1 MQDTVRKFCLLT
13 ILVSLGPLTGCVT
26 RDVGL
31 KYATNATATPASVT
45 APAVSAGSFVDQ
57 RGEEPTWLGAIRG
70 GYGNPIKTLDATP
83 SVSSVVQTAF
93 SDGLQ
98 ARGFKTS
105 GNAKAYQ
112 VNGVIKKFDCSQY
125 VRREAHA
132 EIEVSVYDTAG
143 GKALFTRTYTADNLE
158 GSLLAVNTGVFAS
171 VDTLRAL
178 AEKTLDQVVD
188 KALDDSALRSAMQP

>member
-1 MQDTVRKFCLLT
+1 MQATVRNLGLFVS
-13 ILVSLGPLTGCVT
+13 LVSLAALTGCVT

-31 KYATNATATPASVT
+31 KYEATKTPASASGG

-57 RGEEPTWLGAIRG
+57 RGEPPNWLGAIRG
-70 GYGNPIKTLDATP
+70 GYGNPLKTLDVNT
-83 SVSSVVQTAF
+83 SVSSIVQTAF

-98 ARGFKTS
+98 ARGFKSS
-105 GNAKAYQ
+105 GSAKAYQ
-112 VNGVIKKFDCSQY
+112 VAGVIKKLDCSQY

-132 EIEVSVYDTAG
+132 EIEVSVYDAPG
-143 GKALFTRTYTADNLE
+143 AKALFTKTYAADNLD
-158 GSLLAVNTGVFAS
+158 GSLLALNVGVFAS

-178 AEKTLDQVVD
+178 AEKTLDELVD

>member
-1 MQDTVRKFCLLT
+1 MQIAVRNLCLLV
-13 ILVSLGPLTGCVT
+13 LFASVGPLTGCVT

-31 KYATNATATPASVT
+31 KYTTTTAAAAASPT
-45 APAVSAGSFVDQ
+45 APAVSAGSFIDQ
-57 RGEEPTWLGAIRG
+57 RGEPPTWLGAIRG
-70 GYGNPIKTLDATP
+70 GYGNPVKTLDATP

-93 SDGLQ
+93 ADGLQ

-105 GNAKAYQ
+105 GSAKAYQ
-112 VNGVIKKFDCSQY
+112 VAGVIKKLDCSQY

-132 EIEVSVYDTAG
+132 EIEVSVYASSG
-143 GKALFTRTYTADNLE
+143 GKALFTRTYTTDNLE

-188 KALDDSALRSAMQP
+188 KALDDSALRNVMQP